1 MRSWH
6 VLLAL
11 VGFATATCYYA
22 NKSRMTDSFI
32 ACGVD
37 GFSSCCWEGE
47 TCLEN
52 GLCQEASGKWYRGP
66 CDNPDWDGC
75 YQACVK
81 RKFKTLAGAV
91 VDRIGLHILRPIHY
105 KTGGSMLTIITANW
119 PHEYVE
125 QCTTGEYCC
134 LTDKDDIGCCGE
146 NSAEYFSATL
156 SSSSEPTVSETEPTV
171 SVTESTVSV
180 TESSS
185 SKSTIYVT
193 ASPSSNPTVYVTAS
207 PDPSKPLPAG
217 TITGIAMGGVVVL
230 GSIGA
235 IIWVLLR
242 RRGPKPDAGDQGVLM
257 QMQQPQ
263 VGSPIGPP
271 NTDMAGVMGMGMG
284 MGTVLGA
291 AVVGVNTGENREP
304 YMTEIHDGLKMH
316 SPGAEKSAAA
326 KTSPPVEIDDGVRMQ
341 PPVEMEAHVTT
352 APMQPHSQPAVRK
365 DVFEV

>member
-81 RKFKTLAGAV
+81 
-91 VDRIGLHILRPIHY
+91 H
-105 KTGGSMLTIITANW
+105 
-119 PHEYVE
+119 
-125 QCTTGEYCC
+125 
-134 LTDKDDIGCCGE
+134 KDDIGCCGE

-156 SSSSEPTVSETEPTV
+156 SSSSEPTVSETEP
-171 SVTESTVSV
+171 TVSV

-271 NTDMAGVMGMGMG
+271 NIDMAGVMGMGMG

-341 PPVEMEAHVTT
+341 PPVKMEVHVTT